1 MECILVQGKQKGDSG
16 MDAANEVNERMP
28 RVGKYMLADHS
39 TGEGQIMKDR
49 GNLMGLRKC

>member
-28 RVGKYMLADHS
+28 RVSKYMPTDHS